1 MLSQRQRIGANIV
14 YSWHDER
21 FDIQDGG
28 KTYNGYISFDDD
40 EVIVELLDNFPE
52 TDKYGVRDEHI
63 FFSTSKEEF
72 EKWINDPDTNKED
85 FVIHSFEYNY
95 MDIKE
100 NK

>member
-1 MLSQRQRIGANIV
+1 MSNQGQRIGADVV

-52 TDKYGVRDEHI
+52 TDKFGVRDDEI
-63 FFSTSKEEF
+63 FFAVSEAEF
-72 EKWINDPDTNKED
+72 EKWVSDPTTNKED
-85 FVIHSFEYNY
+85 FVIHSFEYRY
-95 MDIKE
+95 I
-100 NK
+100 